1 MGKANQSASL
11 TPLSPS
17 SPGPQV
23 LPRLPSL
30 IELAIE
36 RCPGAAQL
44 PALWQGLPRCNK
56 LRVLRITG
64 GSAGSRLPSGIVFGS
79 GGVGAHSPH
88 SPAFGALASSGQ
100 RQPAA
105 HAFAHALAAGAT
117 VPDSIALLQQ
127 LRRLDLRNNGLQLLP
142 DSLAWCQQLTAVH
155 LGGNRLAGVPTGL
168 AALGGLRLLDLSCN
182 QVRGRVGLCVL
193 CSVLRLCLCQVCAW
207 PAVPKPNLPCPD
219 AHAKHTPQ
227 PAK

>member
-1 MGKANQSASL
+1 M
-11 TPLSPS
+11 
-17 SPGPQV
+17 
-23 LPRLPSL
+23 

-64 GSAGSRLPSGIVFGS
+64 GTAGSRLTAGIVFGS

-88 SPAFGALASSGQ
+88 SPAFGVFASSGQ

-105 HAFAHALAAGAT
+105 HAFTHALAAGAT

-127 LRRLDLRNNGLQLLP
+127 LRRLDLSNNGLQFLP

-155 LGGNRLAGVPTGL
+155 LGGNRLAGVPAGL

-182 QVRGRVGLCVL
+182 QVRGFVVL
-193 CSVLRLCLCQVCAW
+193 CDLGCR
-207 PAVPKPNLPCPD
+207 
-219 AHAKHTPQ
+219 
-227 PAK
+227 